1 MAEQEEAEKPIQDPH
16 EVAENKDVSWEDVS
30 HVDTIGLEVG
40 YRLIPLVDKGQG
52 GELLSR
58 IKGVRRKLSQ
68 ELGFL
73 VPAVHIRDN
82 LDLDPNSYRITLMG
96 VVVGEAEIRHDRELA
111 INPGQVFGKVEG
123 LETVDPAFG
132 LEAVWIE
139 AANRDKAQSLG
150 YTVVDAA
157 TVVATHISQL
167 LTNNAAQLLGHEET
181 QNLLEMIQKNYPKLV
196 DGLVPDML
204 SLSVL
209 TKVLQN
215 LLNESVTIRDMRSI
229 IQTLVEYA
237 PKSQDPDVL
246 TAACR
251 IALRRFIVQD
261 VAGATPEI
269 PVITLAPELEQM
281 LQQSMQSA
289 GNEGAGI
296 EPGLAERIQTSLAE
310 AHRNQ
315 ELQGEPSILLTS
327 GMLRSVLSR
336 FVKHSLPGLV
346 ILSYQ
351 EIPEEKQIKIVSSVG

>member
-1 MAEQEEAEKPIQDPH
+1 
-16 EVAENKDVSWEDVS
+16 
-30 HVDTIGLEVG
+30 TIGLEVG

-58 IKGVRRKLSQ
+58 VKGVRRKLSQ
-68 ELGFL
+68 EFGFL

-96 VVVGEAEIRHDRELA
+96 VTIGEAEIRHDRDLA

-123 LETVDPAFG
+123 IETIDPAFG

-139 AANRDKAQSLG
+139 STVRDKAQSLG

-167 LTNNAAQLLGHEET
+167 LTNNAAQLIGHEET
-181 QNLLEMIQKNYPKLV
+181 QNLLDMIGRNYPKLV

-204 SLSVL
+204 SLSVV
-209 TKVLQN
+209 TKTLQN
-215 LLNESVTIRDMRSI
+215 LLNEGVPIRDMRSI
-229 IQTLVEYA
+229 LQTLVEYA
-237 PKSQDPDVL
+237 PKSQDSDVL

-251 IALRRFIVQD
+251 ISLRRFIVQD
-261 VAGATPEI
+261 AAGASAEI

-289 GNEGAGI
+289 GNDGAGI
-296 EPGLAERIQTSLAE
+296 EPGLAERIQTSLSD

-315 ELQGEPSILLTS
+315 ELSGEPSILLTS

-336 FVKHSLPGLV
+336 FIKHSIPGMV
-346 ILSYQ
+346 VLSYQ